1 MSEECSTTLNEGVRD
16 RACGALL
23 GLAVGDA
30 VGTTLEFKA
39 RDSYAPLT
47 DMIGGGPFRLAP
59 GVWTDD
65 TSMALALA
73 ESLAERGALDPA
85 DLMERFVRWWRD
97 GEYSPTGTCFDIGM
111 TTRAALARF
120 EQSGDPIAGSRSP
133 DAAGNGSLMRLAP
146 VAIYGLSAGVTPMRG
161 AARIQSATTHAAR
174 TCLDACEA
182 WSVIVH
188 AAIGG
193 ASLGNALKAAS
204 TLDLTE
210 PIAAIAG
217 GSWQGKP
224 RDAIRSSGY
233 VVHSFEAALWCVGQG
248 GDFREVILR
257 AANLGDDADT
267 TAAIT
272 GQLIGALVG
281 ETGIPVE
288 WLDRL
293 AWRERIKC
301 VADRLISLM
310 DGNVSPSTTLEGP
323 AF

>member
-1 MSEECSTTLNEGVRD
+1 MSEECSTTLNKGVRD
-16 RACGALL
+16 RARGALL

-30 VGTTLEFKA
+30 VGTTLEFKP
-39 RDSYAPLT
+39 RDSYEPLT
-47 DMIGGGPFRLAP
+47 DMTGGGPFRLAP

-120 EQSGDPIAGSRSP
+120 EQSGDPIAGSRAP

-146 VAIYGLSAGVTPMRG
+146 VPIYGLSAGVTAMRE

-174 TCLDACEA
+174 ACLDACEA
-182 WSVIVH
+182 WSMIVH

-193 ASLGNALKAAS
+193 ASEENAMKAAS
-204 TLDLTE
+204 SLDLTE
-210 PIAAIAG
+210 PIAALAG
-217 GSWQGKP
+217 GSWQGKT

-281 ETGIPVE
+281 ETGIPAE

-293 AWRERIKC
+293 AWRERIAQL
-301 VADRLISLM
+301 ADRLIALAES
-310 DGNVSPSTTLEGP
+310 
-323 AF
+323 

>member
-1 MSEECSTTLNEGVRD
+1 MLDEQIRD
-16 RACGALL
+16 RARGALL

-39 RDSYAPLT
+39 RDSYEPLT
-47 DMIGGGPFRLAP
+47 DMTGGGPFRLAP

-85 DLMERFVRWWRD
+85 DLMKRFVRWWRD

-146 VAIYGLSAGVTPMRG
+146 VAIYGLSAGVTPMRE

-174 TCLDACEA
+174 ACLDACEA

-193 ASLGNALKAAS
+193 ASPEDAMKAAS

-210 PIAAIAG
+210 PIAAIAE

-248 GDFREVILR
+248 GDFREAILR